1 MKSRKERFY
10 KVPLCEQEC
19 NLWWNDCRNDFTCV
33 KNWETDFN
41 WATGT
46 FYHEFNWTIGKKL
59 YREFNLGDMWALS
72 SYIGPLVAYFMRI
85 NTSFQWFHYKYKCTQ
100 IHYNV
105 HLKFFLNTIFSQI
118 KLNEYVIRMYHAAT
132 VTC

>member
-1 MKSRKERFY
+1 
-10 KVPLCEQEC
+10 
-19 NLWWNDCRNDFTCV
+19 
-33 KNWETDFN
+33 
-41 WATGT
+41 
-46 FYHEFNWTIGKKL
+46 
-59 YREFNLGDMWALS
+59 MWALS

-118 KLNEYVIRMYHAAT
+118 KLNEYFICMYHAAT